1 MSNPNVSQV
10 SDASFDGDILK
21 SQVPVLV
28 DFWAPWCGPCRSV
41 APIVD
46 DLANQYAGKLK
57 VAKINVDESTEVAMR
72 YQITSIPTFIL
83 FKNGEVA
90 DRALGALPAQR
101 VRQADRPQPLK
112 AGGIRGDVEK
122 GPRGPFCLCAPASCN
137 LSLAGP
143 REGRTSGKKAAAAGP
158 VEGSA

>member
-1 MSNPNVSQV
+1 MANENVTQV

-21 SQVPVLV
+21 SAVPVLV

-46 DLANQYAGKLK
+46 DLATQYAGKLK
-57 VAKINVDESTEVAMR
+57 VAKINVDESTEVATR

-90 DRALGALPAQR
+90 DRALGALPR
-101 VRQADRPQPLK
+101 SEFVKLIDKHL
-112 AGGIRGDVEK
+112 
-122 GPRGPFCLCAPASCN
+122 
-137 LSLAGP
+137 
-143 REGRTSGKKAAAAGP
+143 
-158 VEGSA
+158 

>member
-21 SQVPVLV
+21 SSVPVLV

-46 DLANQYAGKLK
+46 DLATHYAGKLK
-57 VAKINVDESTEVAMR
+57 VAKINVDESTEVATR

-90 DRALGALPAQR
+90 DRALGALPR
-101 VRQADRPQPLK
+101 SEFVKLIDRH
-112 AGGIRGDVEK
+112 I
-122 GPRGPFCLCAPASCN
+122 
-137 LSLAGP
+137 
-143 REGRTSGKKAAAAGP
+143 
-158 VEGSA
+158 

>member
-1 MSNPNVSQV
+1 MANPNVAQV
-10 SDASFDGDILK
+10 SDASFEGDILK
-21 SQVPVLV
+21 SDVPVLV

-46 DLANQYAGKLK
+46 DLANEYAGKLK

-90 DRALGALPAQR
+90 DRALGALPR
-101 VRQADRPQPLK
+101 SEFVKLIDR
-112 AGGIRGDVEK
+112 
-122 GPRGPFCLCAPASCN
+122 N
-137 LSLAGP
+137 L
-143 REGRTSGKKAAAAGP
+143 
-158 VEGSA
+158 

>member
-1 MSNPNVSQV
+1 MPALPVESSEPLPAYICVKEPFSMSNPNVSQV

-41 APIVD
+41 APIVE
-46 DLANQYAGKLK
+46 DLATQYAGKLK
-57 VAKINVDESTEVAMR
+57 VAKVNVDESTDIAMR

-90 DRALGALPAQR
+90 DRALGALPR
-101 VRQADRPQPLK
+101 SEFVKLIDR
-112 AGGIRGDVEK
+112 
-122 GPRGPFCLCAPASCN
+122 N
-137 LSLAGP
+137 L
-143 REGRTSGKKAAAAGP
+143 
-158 VEGSA
+158 

>member
-1 MSNPNVSQV
+1 MSNPNVAQV

-46 DLANQYAGKLK
+46 DLATQYAGKLK
-57 VAKINVDESTEVAMR
+57 VAKVNVDESTEIAMR

-90 DRALGALPAQR
+90 DRALGALPR
-101 VRQADRPQPLK
+101 SEFVKLIDRHL
-112 AGGIRGDVEK
+112 
-122 GPRGPFCLCAPASCN
+122 
-137 LSLAGP
+137 
-143 REGRTSGKKAAAAGP
+143 
-158 VEGSA
+158 